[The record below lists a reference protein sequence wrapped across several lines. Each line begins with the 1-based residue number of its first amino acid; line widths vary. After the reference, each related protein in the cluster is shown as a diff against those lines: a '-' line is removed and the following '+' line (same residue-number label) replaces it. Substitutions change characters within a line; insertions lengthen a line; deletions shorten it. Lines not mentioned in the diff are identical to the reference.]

1 MHEMKRFTQS
11 VFAGLLAVAI
21 ASPSFAAD
29 LPRPDY
35 KAPNYSPVFVAPFSW
50 SGFYVGLNGGYGW
63 GQSKWSG
70 SGGDFEVSP
79 NGWLGGGTVGYN
91 LQTGAWVWGIEGDID
106 YMNLKGTADA
116 AFCPGCTFKDT
127 WLATIRGRVGYS
139 FDRWL
144 PYLTGGLAYGNMY
157 MDTGFGSVSRTKA
170 GWTAGGGVEYAFA
183 GAWSTKLE
191 YLYVDLGSAT
201 CGMATCGFPADET
214 VDFKASVVRLGLNYR
229 F

>member
-1 MHEMKRFTQS
+1 MKRFILTAC
-11 VFAGLLAVAI
+11 AGLIAAAV

-29 LPRPDY
+29 LPRPSY
-35 KAPNYSPVFVAPFSW
+35 KSPVYSPEYVAPFSW
-50 SGFYVGLNGGYGW
+50 TGFYVGLNGGYGW

-70 SGGDFEVSP
+70 SAGNFEVSP
-79 NGWLGGGTVGYN
+79 KGWLAGGTLGYN

-106 YMNLKGTADA
+106 YVNLKGTADA
-116 AFCPGCTFKDT
+116 AFCPSCTFKDT
-127 WLATIRGRVGYS
+127 WLGTLRGRIGYS

-157 MDTGFGSVSRTKA
+157 LSTGNGGSVNRTKA
-170 GWTAGGGVEYAFA
+170 GWTAGAGLEYAFV
-183 GAWSTKLE
+183 GAWSAKIE

-201 CGMATCGFPADET
+201 CGSAACVLPSDET
-214 VDFKASVVRLGLNYR
+214 VNFKASLVRLGVNYR